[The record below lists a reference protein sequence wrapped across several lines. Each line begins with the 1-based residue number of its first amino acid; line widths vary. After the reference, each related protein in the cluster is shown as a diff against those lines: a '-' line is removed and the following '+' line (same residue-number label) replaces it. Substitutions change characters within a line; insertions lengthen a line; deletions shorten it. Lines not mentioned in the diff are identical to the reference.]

1 MFQNVLLVGATS
13 GIGRELGARLTKPSG
28 NLYLASRNLEEQ
40 ARVAAD
46 LRIRHGFQVFEGRFE
61 AGDFDSH
68 AELAADVQAKLG
80 RIDCVLVATGELGDP
95 LLARTDFTLARRILE
110 SNFTGPASLL
120 THVAA
125 ILETQRSGQII
136 VLSSVAGERGRQ
148 SNYPYG
154 AAKAGINVFLQGL
167 RNRLCP
173 AGVRVLTVKLGFTD
187 TRMTFGK
194 SGMFLVISPAEAA
207 SGIARHVRSGSDEAF
222 VPAFWRPIMF
232 LIRMIPEPIFKRLK
246 L

>member
-1 MFQNVLLVGATS
+1 MDVRAT
-13 GIGRELGARLTKPSG
+13 IRMGR
-28 NLYLASRNLEEQ
+28 
-40 ARVAAD
+40 
-46 LRIRHGFQVFEGRFE
+46 
-61 AGDFDSH
+61 
-68 AELAADVQAKLG
+68 
-80 RIDCVLVATGELGDP
+80 
-95 LLARTDFTLARRILE
+95 
-110 SNFTGPASLL
+110 
-120 THVAA
+120 
-125 ILETQRSGQII
+125 
-136 VLSSVAGERGRQ
+136 
-148 SNYPYG
+148 
-154 AAKAGINVFLQGL
+154 AKAGINVFLQGL